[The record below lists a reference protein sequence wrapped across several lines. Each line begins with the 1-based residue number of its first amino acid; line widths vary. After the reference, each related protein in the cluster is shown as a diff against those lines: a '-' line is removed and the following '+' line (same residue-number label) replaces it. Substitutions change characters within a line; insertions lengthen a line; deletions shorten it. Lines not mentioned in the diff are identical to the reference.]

1 MFFTLVGQNSI
12 QKIKTLAEQ
21 CNYDFTNPSL
31 VPRIYT
37 QTQQFSFK
45 EIERVISSMPSGKSP
60 GNDRITVRI
69 LNCCLS
75 SIIIAPTLT
84 IIINALLMSGT
95 FPLIWKTAEV
105 TPIFKQGGHE
115 KPENN
120 RLISLLPILSK
131 VCERI
136 ALNQFVPYLESNK
149 RLSST
154 QSGNKQFH
162 STETSLVHTTDAVLE
177 AIDKKKTTAVV
188 LLDMSKAFDSIHHN
202 ILFDKLRD
210 VGVSTLAFRWFHS
223 YLSNRNQRVRIN
235 STLSEALPLVSG
247 IPQGSIMGPLLF
259 TIYVN
264 DLSNVPRNCS
274 TKCYVDDTKIYMSFN
289 VKDCDDVVAAVKEDL
304 HNFRN

>member
-1 MFFTLVGQNSI
+1 MMHWHGLGISSLKRELRIAEREHLEEQIRNNPRDTRSIWKTIRSCIPKKSVVRKTYAKEEKLVDNDFNVFFTSVGQNSI

-21 CNYDFTNPSL
+21 CNFDFTNPSF

-45 EIERVISSMPSGKSP
+45 EVGCKEIERVISSMPSGKAP

-75 SIIIAPTLT
+75 SIAPTLT
-84 IIINALLMSGT
+84 TIINASLTSGT

-105 TPIFKQGGHE
+105 TPIFKQGDHE

-120 RLISLLPILSK
+120 RPISLLPILSK

-162 STETSLVHTTDAVLE
+162 STETSLAH
-177 AIDKKKTTAVV
+177 
-188 LLDMSKAFDSIHHN
+188 
-202 ILFDKLRD
+202 
-210 VGVSTLAFRWFHS
+210 
-223 YLSNRNQRVRIN
+223 Y
-235 STLSEALPLVSG
+235 
-247 IPQGSIMGPLLF
+247 
-259 TIYVN
+259 
-264 DLSNVPRNCS
+264 
-274 TKCYVDDTKIYMSFN
+274 
-289 VKDCDDVVAAVKEDL
+289 
-304 HNFRN
+304 